1 MSKKRFKIQTLSV
14 YVSTTLVLIL
24 LGTIGLLLIA
34 AKSLSDHVKKDFT
47 VSAIIKNDTDEKE
60 ILRIQK
66 SLEKKAYVTRTKYIS
81 KTMVLEEQKAELG
94 TDPVEFLGF
103 NPYEASIEISLKPE
117 FANSE
122 SLVSIERELLSFKN
136 ISEVT
141 YHKELID
148 AINSNINRIGFALLV
163 FFALLTIIS
172 WSLISNLVRL
182 TIYAKRFLLH
192 TMKLVGATW
201 GFIRRPFL
209 ISNLWIGFF
218 SGIAAN
224 LFLGGALY
232 LLAQREPGIISLLPI
247 ENIAIV
253 GVGIII
259 FGMTITVFCAYLS
272 VNRFLRMRAGDL
284 FFI

>member
-1 MSKKRFKIQTLSV
+1 MGKKRFKIQTLSV
-14 YVSTTLVLIL
+14 YVSTTLVLML
-24 LGTIGLLLIA
+24 LGTMGLMLVT

-47 VSAIIKNDTDEKE
+47 VSAIINNDAEEKQ
-60 ILRIQK
+60 IIRTQK
-66 SLEKKAYVTRTKYIS
+66 ALEKKTYVTKTKYIS
-81 KTMVLEEQKAELG
+81 KAKVLEEQKAELG

-117 FANSE
+117 FANTE
-122 SLVSIERELLSFKN
+122 SLASIERELLSFEN

-148 AINSNINRIGFALLV
+148 AINSNINRIGLALLV

-182 TIYAKRFLLH
+182 TIYSKRFLLH

-218 SGIAAN
+218 SGVAAN
-224 LFLGGALY
+224 ILLGSALY
-232 LLAQREPGIISLLPI
+232 LLMQREPGIISLLPV
-247 ENIAIV
+247 ESIAAV
-253 GVGIII
+253 GTGMIL